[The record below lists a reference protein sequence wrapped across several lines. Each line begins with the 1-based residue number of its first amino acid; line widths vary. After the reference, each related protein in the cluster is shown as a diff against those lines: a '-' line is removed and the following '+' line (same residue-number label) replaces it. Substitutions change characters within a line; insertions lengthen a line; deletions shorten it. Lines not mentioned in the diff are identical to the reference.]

1 MNKGVRYMV
10 IHIKKKKFIFIL
22 LVLIILLFFLIRN
35 ISGKFSVSVS
45 TSISN
50 WGLKFNADGTAP
62 IGNAGREFLKKYN
75 AYYVGNPEDKCIYL
89 TFDAG
94 FENGCTPAILDVL
107 KNHEVKAAF
116 FLVGNYLNK
125 EPELVRR
132 MVEEG
137 HMVGNH
143 TYNHPDMSL
152 ISDMDSFKK
161 EIVSLEELYKEVT
174 GEEMPKYYRPP
185 QGKFN
190 EKNLKMADE
199 LGYKTIFWSLAYVD
213 WYTDNQP
220 SKEQAFN
227 KLIPRIHPGAVVLLH
242 STSKTN
248 QQILDELL
256 TKWKELGYKFETLD
270 HLTGTE
276 ATPETD
282 L

>member
-1 MNKGVRYMV
+1 MV

-62 IGNAGREFLKKYN
+62 IGNAGKEFLKKYN

-161 EIVSLEELYKEVT
+161 EIISLEELYKEVT